1 MCVYVDSSEDL
12 SPNLLRGRS
21 TWGEAPLEKSG
32 SDRAECKIQVCRP
45 NRDTTVNSATTYHNA
60 LVNILCKANN
70 VRPGYRSDLVE
81 QESGDSD
88 SETNLTLLE
97 WHCGIIAFRFTV
109 GDWYCLKSDDY
120 A

>member
-1 MCVYVDSSEDL
+1 MLSE
-12 SPNLLRGRS
+12 LRY
-21 TWGEAPLEKSG
+21 KS
-32 SDRAECKIQVCRP
+32 I
-45 NRDTTVNSATTYHNA
+45 NVNSATTYHNA

-109 GDWYCLKSDDY
+109 DDWYCLKSDYY